1 MIYSLLMGKLCV
13 VRHGEI
19 DFNVQGRYA
28 GSVDVELNEK
38 GIQQAHSVAN
48 EVSKLNIDF
57 IMTSPLKRCALMAKM
72 IQKVINVPVSVVNEF
87 CERGVG
93 VFEGLTREEAK
104 NSYPELWAK
113 NITRIYDD
121 APQGGETIKEVE
133 DRVFIGLRKIK
144 KEFINKNVLI
154 VTHAFI
160 GKIIHKFF
168 NKINEEEFFQYK
180 LDNAKVVEYSFIK

>member
-104 NSYPELWAK
+104 NTYPELWAK
-113 NITRIYDD
+113 NITRVYDD
-121 APQGGETIKEVE
+121 APTGGETIRDVENRVRKGLQEVQQRYG
-133 DRVFIGLRKIK
+133 DKHI
-144 KEFINKNVLI
+144 
-154 VTHAFI
+154 
-160 GKIIHKFF
+160 
-168 NKINEEEFFQYK
+168 
-180 LDNAKVVEYSFIK
+180 